1 MCYLVCGSLSVS
13 FGSIQLGFGL
23 LVKVEAV
30 VILGEVKVYISVL
43 LYSNKLEL
51 FSVLRHVGHSVLF
64 SLFFFFIFFLMVL
77 FTDTVHWS
85 CCIFIIKKKETISV
99 FPPFYFQP

>member
-1 MCYLVCGSLSVS
+1 MG

-51 FSVLRHVGHSVLF
+51 FSVLRHVGHTGQ
-64 SLFFFFIFFLMVL
+64 LFFFLSLSLLYFLSHSTIHGHCSLVL
-77 FTDTVHWS
+77 LH
-85 CCIFIIKKKETISV
+85 IYKKFKN
-99 FPPFYFQP
+99 

>member
-1 MCYLVCGSLSVS
+1 MG

-64 SLFFFFIFFLMVL
+64 SLFFFFISFSWYYSRTL
-77 FTDTVHWS
+77 FTGLVA
-85 CCIFIIKKKETISV
+85 
-99 FPPFYFQP
+99 YLL

>member
-1 MCYLVCGSLSVS
+1 MG

-85 CCIFIIKKKETISV
+85 RCIFIIKKKETISV